1 MFSITSDGNRQAQAF
16 RTGLNSLGRPVENL
30 LVLTPTS
37 VGKTT
42 VVEATAEVLYG
53 PAMHFS

>member
-1 MFSITSDGNRQAQAF
+1 MFSISYDGNRQAQTF
-16 RTGLNSLGRPVENL
+16 PTGLNSLGRLVENL
-30 LVLTPTS
+30 LVFTPTS
-37 VGKTT
+37 AGKTT